1 MTPFITFQGQFG
13 YQFQKK
19 ETKKAYLKTGIFL
32 TVAKCCAG
40 GYEHFQAITRC
51 QATPVQLSILER
63 KSKGEE
69 PKGIT
74 FRTRR

>member
-19 ETKKAYLKTGIFL
+19 DTKKAYLKTSIFW

-40 GYEHFQAITRC
+40 GYEYFRTITGC

-69 PKGIT
+69 PKGT
-74 FRTRR
+74 SFRT